1 MVSNSIASIMSDT
14 KRDKVIISLHPDYTM
29 RGLKLSE
36 SDEMCLLTIYT
47 EIIKAKIGRT
57 VEDETI

>member
-1 MVSNSIASIMSDT
+1 MVSNSIASIMPDT
-14 KRDKVIISLHPDYTM
+14 KRDKVIISLNTDYTM

-36 SDEMCLLTIYT
+36 SDEMFLLAIYT

-57 VEDETI
+57 VEDE